1 MQDNIFAL
9 PSRELVEPEHVS
21 QSNLPAQLT
30 PLIGRK
36 QEVAAVCML
45 LRRAEVRLLT
55 LCGTGG
61 VGKTRLGLQVAKTLL
76 ADFSDGIC
84 YVALAPISDPTLVI
98 PTIASVLDLKE
109 TGIPSLLDEMK
120 SFLQNKHFLLFLDNF
135 EQVVTAAPPLMDLL
149 ACCPELKLLVT
160 SRTML
165 HVYGEYEFLVPPLS
179 LPPLKHLSDSEVLEQ
194 YAAVALFVQR
204 TQTVKPTF
212 QLTASNARAVAEIC
226 ICLDGLP
233 LAIELAAARIKV
245 LSPQALLSRLS
256 HQLEM
261 LTRGPQ
267 NVSERQQTM
276 RNTITWS
283 YDLLSASEQKLFRRL
298 TIFVAGCTLEAVE
311 ALCTALDGEAE
322 GVLDDVTSLL
332 DNSLLQT
339 VEQDEEELRLHMLAT
354 VREYGSEVLTAS
366 EERQRTREA
375 HAVYYL
381 QFAEKGALGLQ
392 GPEDAQWL
400 ERLEREHE
408 NIRAAM
414 QWSTEPGQVQ
424 EGKQR
429 KEIALRLGGAL
440 EWFWARRGH
449 VQEGRTFLERALA
462 GSEEAETMLRAR
474 ALNAAGLLA
483 FYQGD
488 LAQTEVRC
496 QESLTLFKGIGDM
509 QGVAFALMWLSE
521 VVLLRGDL
529 AAARLLSE
537 EFLVHFTALGK
548 KGNIAWANNKVAVV
562 CLYQGEYV
570 RARTLLEES
579 LAIEREQGNKW
590 GIIFALQLLALVLL
604 YVQGNPA
611 TIHDL
616 LQESFV
622 VASELKDQEN
632 TFHYLSLS
640 AEAALSQ
647 GDTTLARTL
656 AEELL
661 TSARE
666 VRINWAITEAL
677 FVLAKLEA
685 RQGNLPRARVLFE
698 ECFTLIKQGGE
709 QFMIPS
715 YMEGLAG
722 VIARQ
727 GETVRAVLLWGAVEK
742 LRETLGAPIP
752 PVEQALYKQSV
763 EAARIQLDEK
773 HFVKAWAE
781 GRTLTIEQVLAPQIP
796 TALSSSAFA
805 GQSPTPITKPSSP
818 NNLTAREV
826 EVLRLVAQGLTD
838 VLIAEQLIIS
848 PHTVN
853 THLKAIYSKI
863 RVTSRSA
870 ATRYAIEH
878 HLS

>member
-1 MQDNIFAL
+1 MAA
-9 PSRELVEPEHVS
+9 S
-21 QSNLPAQLT
+21 Q
-30 PLIGRK
+30 
-36 QEVAAVCML
+36 
-45 LRRAEVRLLT
+45 
-55 LCGTGG
+55 
-61 VGKTRLGLQVAKTLL
+61 
-76 ADFSDGIC
+76 
-84 YVALAPISDPTLVI
+84 
-98 PTIASVLDLKE
+98 
-109 TGIPSLLDEMK
+109 
-120 SFLQNKHFLLFLDNF
+120 
-135 EQVVTAAPPLMDLL
+135 LMDLL
-149 ACCPELKLLVT
+149 ALCPDLKLLVT
-160 SRTML
+160 SRTTL

-179 LPPLKHLSDSEVLEQ
+179 LPPLNQLSDHEVLSQ
-194 YAAVALFVQR
+194 YAAVALFLQR
-204 TQTVKPTF
+204 AQAVKATF
-212 QLTASNARAVAEIC
+212 QLTVTNAHDIAEFC
-226 ICLDGLP
+226 IRLDGLP
-233 LAIELAAARIKV
+233 LAIELAVARVKV
-245 LSPQALLSRLS
+245 LSPQALLTRLT
-256 HQLEM
+256 HRLQV
-261 LTRGPQ
+261 LTGGPR
-267 NVSERQQTM
+267 NVPERQQTM
-276 RNTITWS
+276 HNTIMWS
-283 YDLLSASEQKLFRRL
+283 YDLLSTQEQKLFQRL
-298 TIFVAGCTLEAVE
+298 AVFVGGCTLEAIE
-311 ALCTALDGEAE
+311 ALCTTLDGEAQQ
-322 GVLDDVTSLL
+322 VLDGVTSLL
-332 DNSLLQT
+332 DKSLLQS
-339 VEQDEEELRLHMLAT
+339 VEQKGNELRLQMLET
-354 VREYGSEVLTAS
+354 VREYGLEALTNSSER
-366 EERQRTREA
+366 ERTRKA

-381 QFAEKGALGLQ
+381 HLSEKAESELH
-392 GPEDAQWL
+392 GPQQMLSL
-400 ERLEREHE
+400 ERLEQEHE
-408 NIRAAM
+408 NIRATM
-414 QWSTEPGQVQ
+414 QWSIEPEQAQ
-424 EGKQR
+424 ESRER

-496 QESLTLFKGIGDM
+496 QKSLTLFKGIGDM

-529 AAARLLSE
+529 AAARSLSE

-715 YMEGLAG
+715 FMEGLAG

-838 VLIAEQLIIS
+838 VRIAEQLIIS

-853 THLKAIYSKI
+853 THMKAIYGKI
-863 RVTSRSA
+863 GVNSRSA